1 MDSYEFNVF
10 VFGLLICDIQHW
22 GKTQMAIWRHQV
34 HGLLRGF
41 ALVGRHVFYR
51 GAIPIFRQADIH
63 QCKGRYYVLKEY
75 RDGCEYPIM
84 PRTYE

>member
-1 MDSYEFNVF
+1 
-10 VFGLLICDIQHW
+10 
-22 GKTQMAIWRHQV
+22 V

-41 ALVGRHVFYR
+41 ALVGRHIFYR

-63 QCKGRYYVLKEY
+63 QCKGRYYVLKEC

-84 PRTYE
+84 PRTYEQLLHNAECDVEDLKI